1 MLLPTIY
8 FVCSFIYLINSGY
21 TSDIVFGLIKLQS
34 KHKIEMNKK
43 SKPTS
48 YSRTTLSELMVPS
61 YANFGGKVHGGTIL
75 SMMDKVAYVCA
86 TKHAGN
92 YCVTASI
99 ETVDFLSPVDVG
111 DQISLY
117 ASVNYVGSSSLV
129 VGIKVVSEN
138 IKVGTVKHTNTSYF
152 TMVAMDEN
160 HKPVKVPA
168 LIIENKE
175 DLRRFLEAKAR
186 KELKAENMKEYEDRK
201 LNMNLEEEINSLSEN
216 NCIVDLT
223 L

>member
-1 MLLPTIY
+1 M
-8 FVCSFIYLINSGY
+8 
-21 TSDIVFGLIKLQS
+21 
-34 KHKIEMNKK
+34 HRK
-43 SKPTS
+43 SKPTN
-48 YSRTTLSELMVPS
+48 YSRTILSELMVPS

-168 LIIENKE
+168 LIIENKN

-186 KELKAENMKEYEDRK
+186 KELKSENAREYEVRK
-201 LNMNLEEEINSLSEN
+201 ESMNLEEEIKSLAEN
-216 NCIVDLT
+216 NCIIRLS
-223 L
+223 

>member
-1 MLLPTIY
+1 
-8 FVCSFIYLINSGY
+8 
-21 TSDIVFGLIKLQS
+21 
-34 KHKIEMNKK
+34 MNRK

-117 ASVNYVGSSSLV
+117 ASVNYVGTSSLV

-138 IKVGTVKHTNTSYF
+138 IKIGTVKHTNTSYF
-152 TMVAMDEN
+152 TMVAMDDN

-168 LIIENKE
+168 LVIENKE

-186 KELKAENMKEYEDRK
+186 KELNSANAKEYQIRKSSLKLED
-201 LNMNLEEEINSLSEN
+201 EITSLANN
-216 NCIVDLT
+216 NCIIRLDEL
-223 L
+223 